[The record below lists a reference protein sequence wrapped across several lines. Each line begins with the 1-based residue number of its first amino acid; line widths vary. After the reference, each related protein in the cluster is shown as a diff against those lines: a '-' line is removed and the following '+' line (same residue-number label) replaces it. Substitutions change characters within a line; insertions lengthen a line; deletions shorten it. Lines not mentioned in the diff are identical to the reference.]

1 VAHMRNGKGL
11 GRWQLAHADPVA
23 RDAVEHWMKPI
34 LRMIGMI
41 LWVLLRYHVAS
52 FAFHQQD
59 INGYHVIIRDC
70 DLRRMVKVTG
80 SGCRHI
86 P

>member
-1 VAHMRNGKGL
+1 MLVYQR
-11 GRWQLAHADPVA
+11 
-23 RDAVEHWMKPI
+23 
-34 LRMIGMI
+34 
-41 LWVLLRYHVAS
+41 VAS

-59 INGYHVIIRDC
+59 INGYHVIISDC

-80 SGCRHI
+80 SGCRRI